1 MYQFIHFNKS
11 SSVFIEFS
19 FLQFSRKHN
28 VDLKKTFLKYLNRK
42 AFVVMDKGVC
52 KVELKRI
59 VRHSNQMKK
68 DNRRLNVRSKK
79 ILCNVGT

>member
-1 MYQFIHFNKS
+1 M
-11 SSVFIEFS
+11 
-19 FLQFSRKHN
+19 
-28 VDLKKTFLKYLNRK
+28 TFLKYLIRK
-42 AFVVMDKGVC
+42 AFVVLDKGVC

-59 VRHSNQMKK
+59 VINSNQMKK